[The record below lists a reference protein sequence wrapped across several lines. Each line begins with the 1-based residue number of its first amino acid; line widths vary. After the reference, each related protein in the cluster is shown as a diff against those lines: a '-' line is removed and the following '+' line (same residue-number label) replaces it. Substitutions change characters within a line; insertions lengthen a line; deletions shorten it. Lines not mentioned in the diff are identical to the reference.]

1 MLAMRESEGAAIAVD
16 LTSRIADLRAKTA
29 TLAARREELA
39 KTLAA
44 NLRERI
50 RALFPDV
57 PLDPGPAGAGGGAL
71 ADRSDVAEELPA
83 APGAPRPVRGD
94 ARAAS
99 GGPGQDARFLTQE
112 ILRELNTLGSKSR
125 DLTVDARDPRHEGR
139 DREDSRTGAERR
151 MSPASGTLFIVSSPS
166 GGGKTTL
173 IRRLLAGRA
182 ERASTSPSRTR
193 RARNARARRTGAS
206 TTSSRGRVRED
217 GAPREFLEHN
227 EVHGNFYGTAR
238 AEVMP
243 RLSAGED
250 VVLDIDV
257 QGARDVRQAQPES
270 VSIFL
275 VPHSAEQ
282 LEKRL
287 RRRGLDG
294 EDAIRK
300 RLINAAKEVAQAEN
314 FQYVIVNDDLDR
326 ASLELES
333 VVRASRLTPARQA
346 KILERLRKDFR

>member
-1 MLAMRESEGAAIAVD
+1 
-16 LTSRIADLRAKTA
+16 
-29 TLAARREELA
+29 
-39 KTLAA
+39 
-44 NLRERI
+44 
-50 RALFPDV
+50 
-57 PLDPGPAGAGGGAL
+57 
-71 ADRSDVAEELPA
+71 
-83 APGAPRPVRGD
+83 
-94 ARAAS
+94 
-99 GGPGQDARFLTQE
+99 
-112 ILRELNTLGSKSR
+112 
-125 DLTVDARDPRHEGR
+125 
-139 DREDSRTGAERR
+139 

-173 IRRLLAGRA
+173 IRRLLAGPCGKGLHFSVSHTTRPKREGEEDGREYHFVSAA
-182 ERASTSPSRTR
+182 EFEKM
-193 RARNARARRTGAS
+193 ARRG
-206 TTSSRGRVRED
+206 
-217 GAPREFLEHN
+217 EFLEHN

-243 RLSAGED
+243 RLSGGED

-257 QGARDVRQAQPES
+257 QGARDVRQAHPES

-275 VPHSAEQ
+275 VPNSAEQ

-287 RRRGLDG
+287 RSRGLDG

-314 FQYVIVNDDLDR
+314 FQYVIVNDDLER

>member
-1 MLAMRESEGAAIAVD
+1 
-16 LTSRIADLRAKTA
+16 
-29 TLAARREELA
+29 
-39 KTLAA
+39 
-44 NLRERI
+44 
-50 RALFPDV
+50 
-57 PLDPGPAGAGGGAL
+57 
-71 ADRSDVAEELPA
+71 
-83 APGAPRPVRGD
+83 
-94 ARAAS
+94 
-99 GGPGQDARFLTQE
+99 
-112 ILRELNTLGSKSR
+112 
-125 DLTVDARDPRHEGR
+125 
-139 DREDSRTGAERR
+139 

-173 IRRLLAGRA
+173 IRRLLAGPCGKGLHFSVSHTTRPKREGEEDGREYHFVSAA
-182 ERASTSPSRTR
+182 EFEKM
-193 RARNARARRTGAS
+193 ARRG
-206 TTSSRGRVRED
+206 
-217 GAPREFLEHN
+217 EFLEHN

-275 VPHSAEQ
+275 VPNSAEQ

-287 RRRGLDG
+287 HARGLDG

-300 RLINAAKEVAQAEN
+300 RLINAAKEVAQAES